1 MKTIRYFAGRAAAVL
16 SLLAVAALLCSAVA
30 STATAQERVKDRN
43 GVVKYTVWERN
54 DGSVVV
60 KDNNGRI
67 VRIIRQQNNGSTTY
81 SDASGVVVEKEWPDS
96 QRDAEQADTLSYRR

>member
-1 MKTIRYFAGRAAAVL
+1 MKTIRDFAGKAAAVL
-16 SLLAVAALLCSAVA
+16 SLFAAAVALCSAVA
-30 STATAQERVKDRN
+30 PTATAQERIKDRN

-81 SDASGVVVEKEWPDS
+81 SDASGVVVEKEWPDE
-96 QRDAEQADTLSYRR
+96 QRDAEQTDTLSYRR

>member
-1 MKTIRYFAGRAAAVL
+1 MRTIRDFAGRAAAVL
-16 SLLAVAALLCSAVA
+16 SLLAAAALLCSAV
-30 STATAQERVKDRN
+30 SPTATAQERVKDRN

-96 QRDAEQADTLSYRR
+96 QRDTEQADTLSYRR

>member
-1 MKTIRYFAGRAAAVL
+1 MRTIRDFADRVATVLSLFAAAV
-16 SLLAVAALLCSAVA
+16 ALCSAA
-30 STATAQERVKDRN
+30 APTATAQERIKDRN
-43 GVVKYTVWERN
+43 GVVRYTLWERN

-81 SDASGVVVEKEWPDS
+81 SDAGGVVVEKEWPTE
-96 QRDAEQADTLSYRR
+96 QRDAEQTDTLSYRR